1 MTCDKNRKKI
11 LKKTKKTTQF
21 EQMPEEET
29 PETDKRGP
37 PQTAAGRRQ
46 KTADRSSQ
54 RWPENRAEQQTRRHR
69 QLESNLKLVLKGLK

>member
-1 MTCDKNRKKI
+1 MTCDKNRKK
-11 LKKTKKTTQF
+11 KNTTKKKKTQF

-37 PQTAAGRRQ
+37 PQTAAGQRQ

-54 RWPENRAEQQTRRHR
+54 KWPENRAEQSSKPAGTGNW
-69 QLESNLKLVLKGLK
+69 NLI